1 MSTTEMMAEPDWLA
15 EIPSARAKLTA
26 IMAAVSRCYAECP
39 LGSPDDQTG
48 PHITTTMA
56 ELFIGQLLMAAED
69 RVPADERFVVLERP
83 EPRDILVIGPHGE
96 EAVTVEPGGNRENPG
111 VFLGADLI
119 RLHGDE
125 PLRVALALVDAMAES
140 EATP

>member
-1 MSTTEMMAEPDWLA
+1 MSTTEMMAEPEWLA

-26 IMAAVSRCYAECP
+26 IMAAVRRCLAECRTDP
-39 LGSPDDQTG
+39 EKRTG
-48 PHITTTMA
+48 PHMTMAMA

-69 RVPADERFVVLERP
+69 RIPADERFVVLERP
-83 EPRDILVIGPHGE
+83 EPRDILVFGPHGE
-96 EAVTVEPGGNRENPG
+96 EAVTVRPGGDRENPG

-125 PLRVALALVDAMAES
+125 PVRVALALVDAMAES